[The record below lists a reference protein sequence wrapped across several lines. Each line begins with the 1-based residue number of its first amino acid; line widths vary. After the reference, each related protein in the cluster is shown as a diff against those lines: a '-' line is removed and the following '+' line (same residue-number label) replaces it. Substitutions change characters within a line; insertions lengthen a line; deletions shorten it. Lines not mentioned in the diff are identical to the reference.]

1 MLSRQ
6 TGYRSLVSIEDQIVQ
21 GVVDYVEQNFASPI
35 SLRHV
40 ARALGY
46 SPAHLTH
53 KFASLTGTPVTAW
66 IIKRRLCAAQELLSE
81 TKQDVVTVSETV
93 GFGDVCYFT
102 RQFIRHVGL
111 TPTQF
116 RLARAVEK

>member
-1 MLSRQ
+1 MVSRQ
-6 TGYRSLVSIEDQIVQ
+6 MGHRSLVSIEDQIVQ

-53 KFASLTGTPVTAW
+53 RFSSLTGTPVTAW
-66 IIKRRLCAAQELLSE
+66 IIKRRLSAAQELLAK
-81 TKQDVVTVSETV
+81 TKQDVVSVSEAV

-102 RQFIRHVGL
+102 RQFVRHV
-111 TPTQF
+111 
-116 RLARAVEK
+116 